1 MSAGVTLVGRVV
13 ADPELRFSAKGN
25 AVLKLRVVTAAR
37 KFDKE
42 TQKWGDE
49 DVTWWSVTAFKQLA
63 ENVAECLT
71 KGDQVV
77 VVGKVRSREY
87 DDNDGNK
94 RTAWEVVADQI
105 AADLS
110 RAQVKVNR
118 VAREKPSAP
127 AADDPW
133 SNTGLMPVQDEVA
146 PF

>member
-1 MSAGVTLVGRVV
+1 MSAGVTLTGRVV

-37 KFDKE
+37 KFDKD

-87 DDNDGNK
+87 DDNEGNK
-94 RTAWEVVADQI
+94 RTAWEVVADHI
-105 AADLS
+105 AVDLS
-110 RAQVKVNR
+110 RVTVKVNR
-118 VAREKPSAP
+118 VAREKSSAP
-127 AADDPW
+127 AEVDPW
-133 SNTGLMPVQDEVA
+133 STTGLVPVNDDAA